1 MFQLVFYLV
10 FILMTLQSS
19 KKSTKN
25 YFGFSNDIVYL
36 DFNRKNKSG
45 NYVYVKYVMDFRW
58 HCPACAKIPQYQ
70 EHCDYS
76 IFSLRSYGDSYT
88 IVCPHGH
95 KLNTYL
101 YLKNNNCAL
110 KHVIHIYLVHTLF
123 ATARIFIK
131 SKAYSEDPEDKD
143 KWLKKR
149 QFFHLEWSPIID
161 TELLE
166 VIWDMALDTYNV
178 MVHTSSSN
186 LLTIGDCDEKYD
198 DFATML
204 EYNDGKP
211 DKRITKFCQR
221 MVMAD
226 GKNKY
231 NNRPI
236 LGKVHKRMKK
246 VKVYDKVLKRKVT
259 ILVENDAEDNPLDPW
274 NIDNAFID
282 MIVADYV
289 ESTQWFRNRVE
300 IQIVNVE
307 QGTSGKNGTASGKN
321 GTKGKKDSVT
331 GKKESTSGKKDYRNR
346 VEIQIVN
353 VEQGTSGKKE
363 STSGKKE
370 STSGKKDSSGK
381 NGTIKKKDSTSGK
394 KDSTEGKNGTATGKK
409 DSSTDSA

>member
-1 MFQLVFYLV
+1 
-10 FILMTLQSS
+10 MTLQSS
-19 KKSTKN
+19 NKSTKN

-36 DFNRKNKSG
+36 NFNRKDKSG

-88 IVCPHGH
+88 IICPHGH

-166 VIWDMALDTYNV
+166 VIWDMALDTYNI

-186 LLTIGDCDEKYD
+186 LLTIGDCDESYD

-231 NNRPI
+231 NSRPI
-236 LGKVHKRMKK
+236 LGKEHKRMKK
-246 VKVYDKVLKRKVT
+246 IKVYDKVLKRKVT
-259 ILVENDAEDNPLDPW
+259 VLVDNDVEDNPLDPW

-300 IQIVNVE
+300 IQIVDVE
-307 QGTSGKNGTASGKN
+307 QGTGRKDN
-321 GTKGKKDSVT
+321 TKGKEST
-331 GKKESTSGKKDYRNR
+331 GRKYNTGRNNNTERKESTERNDNTKGKGGTERKKSASHLYRNM
-346 VEIQIVN
+346 VEIQIVD
-353 VEQGTSGKKE
+353 VEQSTKGKDETKIKDGTE
-363 STSGKKE
+363 
-370 STSGKKDSSGK
+370 
-381 NGTIKKKDSTSGK
+381 KKDSTKGK
-394 KDSTEGKNGTATGKK
+394 DETKGKDSTKGNDNSPAPC
-409 DSSTDSA
+409 SA

>member
-1 MFQLVFYLV
+1 MFQLFFYFV
-10 FILMTLQSS
+10 SILMTLQSS

-36 DFNRKNKSG
+36 DFNRKDKSG

-131 SKAYSEDPEDKD
+131 SKAYSEDKD

-166 VIWDMALDTYNV
+166 VIWDMALDTYNT

-186 LLTIGDCDEKYD
+186 LLMIGDCDEKYD

-204 EYNDGKP
+204 EYNEGKP

-231 NNRPI
+231 NSRPI
-236 LGKVHKRMKK
+236 LGKEHKRMKK
-246 VKVYDKVLKRKVT
+246 IKVYDKVLKRKVT
-259 ILVENDAEDNPLDPW
+259 VLVENDVEDNPLDPW

-289 ESTQWFRNRVE
+289 ESTQWYINRVE
-300 IQIVNVE
+300 IQIVDVK
-307 QGTSGKNGTASGKN
+307 QGIKGKNGTASGKN

-331 GKKESTSGKKDYRNR
+331 GKKESTSDKKDYRNM

-353 VEQGTSGKKE
+353 VEQGTKGKKE

-381 NGTIKKKDSTSGK
+381 NGTIKKKDSTSKK

>member
-1 MFQLVFYLV
+1 MIQLFFYV
-10 FILMTLQSS
+10 TFIIMTLQSS

-36 DFNRKNKSG
+36 DFNRKDKSG

-166 VIWDMALDTYNV
+166 VIWDMALDTYNI

-186 LLTIGDCDEKYD
+186 LLMIGDCDEKYD

-204 EYNDGKP
+204 EYNEGKP

-231 NNRPI
+231 NSRPI
-236 LGKVHKRMKK
+236 LGKEHKRMKK
-246 VKVYDKVLKRKVT
+246 IKVYDKVLKRKVT
-259 ILVENDAEDNPLDPW
+259 VLVENDVEDNPLDPW

-300 IQIVNVE
+300 IQIVDVK
-307 QGTSGKNGTASGKN
+307 QGIKGKNGTTSGKN

-331 GKKESTSGKKDYRNR
+331 GKKESTSDKKDYRNM

-353 VEQGTSGKKE
+353 VEQGTKGKKE

>member
-1 MFQLVFYLV
+1 MIQLFFY
-10 FILMTLQSS
+10 FISILMTLQSS

-36 DFNRKNKSG
+36 DFNRKDKSG

-166 VIWDMALDTYNV
+166 VIWDMALDTYNT

-186 LLTIGDCDEKYD
+186 LLMIGDCDEKYD

-231 NNRPI
+231 NSRPI

-246 VKVYDKVLKRKVT
+246 IKVYDKVLKRNVT

-274 NIDNAFID
+274 NLDKAFIN
-282 MIVADYV
+282 MIIADYV

-300 IQIVNVE
+300 IQIVNVK
-307 QGTSGKNGTASGKN
+307 QGTTGKNGTASGKN
-321 GTKGKKDSVT
+321 GTKGKKDST
-331 GKKESTSGKKDYRNR
+331 SGKKESTSGKKDYRNM

-353 VEQGTSGKKE
+353 VEQGTKGKKE

-370 STSGKKDSSGK
+370 STTGKKDSSGK

-394 KDSTEGKNGTATGKK
+394 NGSTEGKNGTATGKK

>member
-1 MFQLVFYLV
+1 MFQLFFY
-10 FILMTLQSS
+10 FISILMTLQSS

-36 DFNRKNKSG
+36 DFTKKDKSG

-131 SKAYSEDPEDKD
+131 SKAYSEDAD

-166 VIWDMALDTYNV
+166 VIWDMALDTYNT

-204 EYNDGKP
+204 EYNEGKP

-231 NNRPI
+231 NSRPI
-236 LGKVHKRMKK
+236 LGKEHKRMKK
-246 VKVYDKVLKRKVT
+246 IKVYDKVLKRKVT

-274 NIDNAFID
+274 NLDNAFIN
-282 MIVADYV
+282 MIIADYV
-289 ESTQWFRNRVE
+289 ESTQWFINRVE
-300 IQIVNVE
+300 IQIVDVK
-307 QGTSGKNGTASGKN
+307 QGTPGKNGTASGKN

-331 GKKESTSGKKDYRNR
+331 GKKESTSGKKDYRNM

-353 VEQGTSGKKE
+353 VEQGTKGEKE

-394 KDSTEGKNGTATGKK
+394 KGSTEGKNDTATGKK
-409 DSSTDSA
+409 DSSAGSA

>member
-1 MFQLVFYLV
+1 MFQLFFYITV
-10 FILMTLQSS
+10 IIMTLQSS

-36 DFNRKNKSG
+36 DFNRKDKSG

-131 SKAYSEDPEDKD
+131 SKAYSEDKD

-149 QFFHLEWSPIID
+149 QFFHLEWSPILD

-231 NNRPI
+231 NSRPI
-236 LGKVHKRMKK
+236 LGKEHKRMKK
-246 VKVYDKVLKRKVT
+246 IKVYDKVLKRKVT

-300 IQIVNVE
+300 IQIVDVK
-307 QGTSGKNGTASGKN
+307 QGTKGKNGTA
-321 GTKGKKDSVT
+321 
-331 GKKESTSGKKDYRNR
+331 SGKKDYRNR

-353 VEQGTSGKKE
+353 VEQGTKEKKE

>member
-1 MFQLVFYLV
+1 MFQLFFY
-10 FILMTLQSS
+10 FIPILMTLQSS

-36 DFNRKNKSG
+36 DFNRKDKSG

-123 ATARIFIK
+123 ATARIYIK
-131 SKAYSEDPEDKD
+131 SKAYSEDAD

-166 VIWDMALDTYNV
+166 VIWDMSLDIYNV

-186 LLTIGDCDEKYD
+186 LLTIGDCDESYD
-198 DFATML
+198 DFAAML
-204 EYNDGKP
+204 EYNEGKP

-231 NNRPI
+231 NSRPI
-236 LGKVHKRMKK
+236 LGKEHKRMKK
-246 VKVYDKVLKRKVT
+246 IKVYDKVLKRKVT
-259 ILVENDAEDNPLDPW
+259 VLVDNDVEDNPLDPW

-300 IQIVNVE
+300 IQIVDVKQSTERKDN
-307 QGTSGKNGTASGKN
+307 
-321 GTKGKKDSVT
+321 TKGKESTGRNNNTERKDVT
-331 GKKESTSGKKDYRNR
+331 ERKESTERKYNTKGKDCTKRKESSTHRYRNM
-346 VEIQIVN
+346 VEIQIVD
-353 VEQGTSGKKE
+353 VKQGTE
-363 STSGKKE
+363 
-370 STSGKKDSSGK
+370 
-381 NGTIKKKDSTSGK
+381 KKDSTKGK
-394 KDSTEGKNGTATGKK
+394 DETKGKDSTKGNDNSPAPC
-409 DSSTDSA
+409 SA

>member
-1 MFQLVFYLV
+1 MFQLFFYFV
-10 FILMTLQSS
+10 SILMTLQSS

-36 DFNRKNKSG
+36 DFNRKDKSG

-123 ATARIFIK
+123 ATARIYIK
-131 SKAYSEDPEDKD
+131 SKAYSEDAN

-166 VIWDMALDTYNV
+166 VIWDMALDTYNI

-186 LLTIGDCDEKYD
+186 LLTIGDCDERYD

-204 EYNDGKP
+204 EYNEGKP

-231 NNRPI
+231 NSRPI
-236 LGKVHKRMKK
+236 LGKEHKRMKK
-246 VKVYDKVLKRKVT
+246 IKVYDKVLKRKVT

-274 NIDNAFID
+274 NLDKAFIN
-282 MIVADYV
+282 MIIADYV
-289 ESTQWFRNRVE
+289 ESTQWYINRVE
-300 IQIVNVE
+300 IQIVDVK
-307 QGTSGKNGTASGKN
+307 QGIKGKNGTASGKN

-331 GKKESTSGKKDYRNR
+331 GKKESTSGKKDYRNM

-353 VEQGTSGKKE
+353 VEQGTKGKKE

-394 KDSTEGKNGTATGKK
+394 NGSTEGKNGTATGKK

>member
-1 MFQLVFYLV
+1 MIQLFFYV
-10 FILMTLQSS
+10 TFIIMTLQSS

-36 DFNRKNKSG
+36 DFNRKDKSG

-166 VIWDMALDTYNV
+166 VIWDMALDTYNT

-231 NNRPI
+231 NSRPI

-246 VKVYDKVLKRKVT
+246 IKVYDKVLKRNVT

-274 NIDNAFID
+274 NLDKAFIN
-282 MIVADYV
+282 MIIADYV

-307 QGTSGKNGTASGKN
+307 QGTTGKNGTTSN
-321 GTKGKKDSVT
+321 
-331 GKKESTSGKKDYRNR
+331 KKESTSNKKDSATGKKDYRNM

-353 VEQGTSGKKE
+353 VEQGTKGKKE

-370 STSGKKDSSGK
+370 STTGKKDSSGK
-381 NGTIKKKDSTSGK
+381 NGTIKKKDSTSKK

>member
-1 MFQLVFYLV
+1 MFQLFFY
-10 FILMTLQSS
+10 FIPIIMTLQSS

-36 DFNRKNKSG
+36 DFNRKDKSG

-131 SKAYSEDPEDKD
+131 SKAYSEDKD

-166 VIWDMALDTYNV
+166 VIWDMALDTYNT

-186 LLTIGDCDEKYD
+186 LLLIGDCDEKYD

-204 EYNDGKP
+204 EYNEGKP

-231 NNRPI
+231 NSRPI
-236 LGKVHKRMKK
+236 LGKEHKRMKK
-246 VKVYDKVLKRKVT
+246 IKVYDKVLKRKVT
-259 ILVENDAEDNPLDPW
+259 VLVENDAEDNPLDPW

-282 MIVADYV
+282 MVVADYV

-300 IQIVNVE
+300 IQIVDVK
-307 QGTSGKNGTASGKN
+307 QGTGRKNGKASGKN

-331 GKKESTSGKKDYRNR
+331 GKKESTSGKKDYRNM

-353 VEQGTSGKKE
+353 VEQGTKGKKE

-381 NGTIKKKDSTSGK
+381 NGTSSKKDSTSGK
-394 KDSTEGKNGTATGKK
+394 KDSTEGKNGTTTGKK